1 VTIEEIISIFW
12 RLLSVIVLVA
22 LNGFFVAAEF
32 AIVKIRDTQLQ
43 PLINRRH
50 RRAKMAGRIVKNLD
64 ASLSATQLGITLSS
78 LGLGWIGEP
87 VFAALLE
94 PVMKWFNIE
103 SPEVRHTI
111 SFAVGFT
118 IITFLHIVLGELA
131 PKSMAIT
138 KPLPTT
144 LWIAYPLHWFNLI
157 SYPFIWAL
165 NKTSLTLL
173 RQIGI
178 EPASESEMAHSE
190 EELRLLL
197 APSHHH
203 GAAGGARR
211 DIVLNAF
218 DLNRRVAREVMRPR
232 REIMALDA
240 NASLAQG
247 LEIAEQ
253 TRFSR
258 FPVLENNNLD
268 RAIGFI
274 HVKDL
279 YAARDKARMVRDLLP
294 LAKRL
299 VYVPE
304 TARLERLLQ
313 IFLDRKVHMALVV
326 DEYGGTVG
334 LVTLENILEELVG
347 QIQDEFDQE
356 KPLLVKQ
363 NETTW
368 LVDGALPLHDLA
380 ELVGEPLSE
389 EGVTTASGWVTH
401 KLSGFPKQDDIIRV
415 GPHELRVEEMDG
427 ARVARLR
434 LIKTPMTEVPGESEK
449 PVAH

>member
-1 VTIEEIISIFW
+1 MTFDEIISILL
-12 RLLSVIVLVA
+12 RLFSIVLLVA

-32 AIVKIRDTQLQ
+32 SIVKIRDTQLQ
-43 PLINRRH
+43 PLINRKN

-78 LGLGWIGEP
+78 LGLGWIGHP
-87 VFAALLE
+87 VFAALLQ
-94 PVMKWFNIE
+94 PVMKWMQID
-103 SPEVRHTI
+103 SPEVRHSI
-111 SFAVGFT
+111 AIAVGFT
-118 IITFLHIVLGELA
+118 IITFLHIVFGELA
-131 PKSMAIT
+131 PKSLAIT
-138 KPLPTT
+138 KPLATT
-144 LWIAYPLHWFNLI
+144 LWIAYPLHWFNRL

-165 NKTSLTLL
+165 NKTSLALL
-173 RQIGI
+173 RQVGI
-178 EPASESEMAHSE
+178 EPASEGELAHSE

-197 APSHHH
+197 TPAPRH
-203 GAAGGARR
+203 GATGASR

-218 DLNRRVAREVMRPR
+218 DLRQRVAREVMRPR
-232 REIMALDA
+232 REIVTLDVATPLAAALDTA
-240 NASLAQG
+240 AQ
-247 LEIAEQ
+247 L
-253 TRFSR
+253 RFSR
-258 FPVLENNNLD
+258 LPVVENGNLD
-268 RAIGFI
+268 HALGFL

-279 YAARDKARMVRDLLP
+279 YAARDQTATVRELLP
-294 LAKRL
+294 HAKKL

-313 IFLDRKVHMALVV
+313 IFLERKVHMALVV

-363 NETTW
+363 DERTW

-380 ELVGEPLSE
+380 ELTGEPLNE

-401 KLSGFPKQDDIIRV
+401 KLGGFPKHDDVVRV

-434 LIKTPMTEVPGESEK
+434 LIKAANTAIFHKAE
-449 PVAH
+449 